1 MKANPNN
8 IWIFTD
14 RHTLRS
20 SKGNIFQDG
29 TLSIGQAM
37 GWGVGGGR
45 SQLVVLH
52 LSSVITA
59 DSYFWRISLHRSK
72 KASTR
77 LSGPIS
83 QLALGLQWDLK

>member
-1 MKANPNN
+1 MQANPNN

-14 RHTLRS
+14 RHTVRS

-29 TLSIGQAM
+29 TTVHRSGE
-37 GWGVGGGR
+37 GGSG
-45 SQLVVLH
+45 SQLVVLY
-52 LSSVITA
+52 LSSVRTA
-59 DSYFWRISLHRSK
+59 DSYFWRISLHPSK

-83 QLALGLQWDLK
+83 QLALGPQWDLK